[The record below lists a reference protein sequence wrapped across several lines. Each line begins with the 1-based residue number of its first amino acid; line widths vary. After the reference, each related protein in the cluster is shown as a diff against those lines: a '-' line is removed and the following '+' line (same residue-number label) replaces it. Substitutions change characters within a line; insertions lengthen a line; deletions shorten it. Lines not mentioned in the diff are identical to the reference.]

1 MYRRMRRCLFV
12 VMILGL
18 LLPGYITSRAFAAST
33 TATIVLSKSSLKS
46 GDTATVTITFSEPV
60 TGVSLYNLSA
70 PNATLD
76 NLFTSNNIIY
86 NATLTPNDDTYAPTN
101 NITLNHTGTD
111 SAQSGNYIVD
121 TVQPTVTS
129 MSVPANGTYA
139 AGHTLSFTVHMSE
152 SVAVTGT
159 PSIGVVIGGTSV
171 KASYVSGTGST
182 ELLFS
187 YTVQA
192 GQTDADGITIGA
204 LSLDGGSIKDSVGND
219 ADRTLNSVGS
229 TSGVLIDAIAPT
241 ISGYTLGAGNAYLD
255 LTFSKGIYTES
266 TGTGSVTPSDFRINF
281 HRNGGGAS
289 AVSIDSIKR
298 LDGGNLIGG
307 ETSIRVMLD
316 ITGIPDGN
324 ETLEL
329 VPADGL
335 SLYDQA
341 GNAVEST
348 QSSGTVTLQDTRVP
362 SINPTS
368 ASFDKFA
375 GAVAN
380 KDVTTTLTLI
390 GNTLTRIT
398 NRAVTLSEGTDY
410 TVAGNVVTIK
420 KSYLASQPTGTT
432 YLTLTFSGGS
442 THTLAITMVDS
453 TPTSTPTPS
462 PTPSPTPTVPSPEL
476 PMINQNGVSLDPASI
491 DITKASLTLQMTP
504 KDGVAYLIIPA
515 SILTHLETKNAAFF
529 FESKTPYG
537 SYQIP
542 VNLASLIPG
551 LGDLLAK
558 NNLQAEDISFKVT
571 LTDKSGDKNMQ
582 SALATGLPYGKVLG
596 TVVDFHIDIVNKKTG
611 QMVGTADKFTK
622 ALTRVIP
629 MPKDMVDMPVQW
641 GAFRFNETTKHF
653 EFVPAKKVQ
662 IEGTWYTLISSNS
675 NSMYVV
681 VENKTS
687 FADVQKHWAKTFVE
701 LAAAKG
707 LVDGMGGDKYDPNK
721 AVTRAEFA
729 AMLVRALGQG
739 APSGSTSPYDD
750 VKSGTWY
757 FEEII
762 KAKELGLLDF
772 VHDESFKPDQPLT
785 REEMSSMLA
794 KVVEFEKLP
803 LTKEFVNLDGYED
816 LGSMD
821 AAHLEDVRLM
831 VKLQIMTGTGPRSF
845 SPKAETTRA
854 QTAVVLI
861 RMLQTLGMTN

>member
-1 MYRRMRRCLFV
+1 
-12 VMILGL
+12 MILGL
-18 LLPGYITSRAFAAST
+18 LLPGYITPRALAAST

-46 GDTATVTITFSEPV
+46 GDTATATITYSEPV
-60 TGVSLYNLSA
+60 TGFTLSDLSA
-70 PNATLD
+70 TSVTLSDLATSD
-76 NLFTSNNIIY
+76 NIEYT
-86 NATLTPNDDTYAPTN
+86 ATLTPNPDTYAPTN
-101 NITLNHTGTD
+101 KITLNHTGTEPAE
-111 SAQSGNYIVD
+111 SSNYIVD
-121 TVQPTVTS
+121 TVQPTVVSVT
-129 MSVPANGTYA
+129 VPANGTYGT
-139 AGHTLSFTVHMSE
+139 GHTLSFTVHMSE
-152 SVAVTGT
+152 SVDVTGT
-159 PSIGVVIGGTSV
+159 PSIGIFIGGSAV
-171 KASYVSGTGST
+171 RASYVSGSGSG

-219 ADRTLNSVGS
+219 ADRTLNSVDS

-241 ISGYTLGAGNAYLD
+241 ITGYTLGVGNAYLD
-255 LTFSKGIYTES
+255 LMFSKGIYTES
-266 TGTGSVTPSDFRINF
+266 TGTGSVIPSDFRLNF

-289 AVSIDSIKR
+289 AVSIDSMKR
-298 LDGGNLIGG
+298 SDGGNLTGG
-307 ETSIRVMLD
+307 ETAIRVMLD

-329 VPADGL
+329 VPADGT

-348 QSSGTVTLQDTRVP
+348 QSSGTVTLQDSRVP

-375 GAVAN
+375 GAAAN

-390 GNTLTRIT
+390 GNTLTRIA
-398 NRAVTLSEGTDY
+398 NGAVTLTEGSDY

-420 KSYLASQPTGTT
+420 KSYIAARPTGTT

-442 THTLAITMVDS
+442 THTLAITVVDS
-453 TPTSTPTPS
+453 TPTPTPTPTPS
-462 PTPSPTPTVPSPEL
+462 PAPSPIPTTSSSPSSPDV
-476 PMINQNGVSLDPASI
+476 PMIDQNGVSLDPASI
-491 DITKASLTLQMTP
+491 DITKPSVIMEITP
-504 KDGVAYLIIPA
+504 RDGVAYLSIPA
-515 SILTHLETKNAAFF
+515 SILTSFEAKNAAFF
-529 FESKTPYG
+529 FEIHTSYG

-551 LGDLLAK
+551 LGDVLAM
-558 NNLQAEDISFKVT
+558 NNLKPEDISFKVT
-571 LTDKSGDKNMQ
+571 LTDKSGDKNLQ
-582 SALATGLPYGKVLG
+582 SALATGLPYGKMMG
-596 TVVDFHIDIVNKKTG
+596 TMVDFHIDITRTKTG
-611 QMVGTADKFTK
+611 QSVGTADKFTK
-622 ALTRVIP
+622 ALARVIP
-629 MPKDMVDMPVQW
+629 MPKDLVDMPAQW

-675 NSMYVV
+675 NSTYVV

-707 LVDGMGGDKYDPNK
+707 LVDGIGGDKYGPNQP
-721 AVTRAEFA
+721 VTRAEFA
-729 AMLVRALGQG
+729 VMLVRALGQG
-739 APSGSTSPYDD
+739 SPSGSTSPYDD
-750 VKSGTWY
+750 VKSGDWY

-772 VHDESFKPDQPLT
+772 VHDESFKPDRPLT

-821 AAHLEDVRLM
+821 ATHLEDVRLM
-831 VKLQIMTGTGPRSF
+831 VKLQILTGTGTSLF
-845 SPKAETTRA
+845 SPKAEATRA
-854 QTAVVLI
+854 QTAVVLV
-861 RMLQTLGMTN
+861 RMLQALGMTN